1 MIHRLTGKI
10 DVEVGKQYAT
20 LFSCK
25 SGTWLLQ
32 LYSVMNK
39 IFGKPLQPRKI
50 IDNPSDDS
58 LRAWAL
64 QHGGVITEFGNLSV
78 ITRVRHRMAKLTE
91 VIMGEPDPD
100 DLELINNVLDYLK
113 GKEVIMLDR
122 TMCMTP
128 GFKKSCRLYVTA
140 EYARLPLMWGNTLFL
155 PEGKEP
161 DFVSIAVPEWEEKRV
176 LVFPEMGLTIILGSD
191 YKGEQK
197 KAMLRQVMYWAKT
210 EGNLG
215 LHAASKILRVK
226 RDDQLRDFG
235 FLLFGLSGTGK
246 TSLSC
251 HSHWLG
257 FPETVVIRQD
267 DVVILKRDGTAVGTE
282 DSFYIKTESLEPGSQ
297 PLLYAAA
304 LSPRAILENVCVSRE
319 TGTVDFF
326 NSDLTSN
333 GRAMVKRRDI
343 AFTDDQIDIGKIDFI
358 LFITRRHDILP
369 PVVRLTPEWAA
380 AAFMLGES
388 VETSAGDPAEAGK
401 ALRVVGTN
409 PFIVGSHAEEG
420 NMFLSILR
428 QNPGIQCFVLNTGNV
443 GGMVRG
449 QKITVKDSVKI
460 IEMIAKDKII
470 WRWDDFWGYD
480 VPSEIPGVDL
490 ERFEPRNY
498 YSDEQ
503 KERLS
508 HDLKTERLGWL
519 SQFPS
524 LDQDILNAV
533 KR

>member
-1 MIHRLTGKI
+1 M
-10 DVEVGKQYAT
+10 D
-20 LFSCK
+20 
-25 SGTWLLQ
+25 
-32 LYSVMNK
+32 K
-39 IFGKPLQPRKI
+39 IFGKPFQPGKI
-50 IDNPSDDS
+50 IDNPSDES
-58 LRAWAL
+58 LREWAL

-100 DLELINNVLDYLK
+100 DLELINNVMDYLK
-113 GKEVIMLDR
+113 GKEVIMVDR
-122 TMCMTP
+122 TMCMAP
-128 GFKKSCRLYVTA
+128 GFKKSCRLFVTA
-140 EYARLPLMWGNTLFL
+140 EYARLPLMWGNTLFP

-161 DFVSIAVPEWEEKRV
+161 DFVSVAVPEWEEKRV

-197 KAMLRQVMYWAKT
+197 KAMLRQVMYWAKK

-215 LHAASKILRVK
+215 LHAAGKILRVM
-226 RDDQLRDFG
+226 RGNQLSDFG

-267 DVVILKRDGTAVGTE
+267 DVVILRRDGTAVGTE
-282 DSFYIKTESLEPGSQ
+282 DSFYIKTEGLEPSSQ

-304 LSPRAILENVCVSRE
+304 LSPRAILENVSVSPE
-319 TGTVDFF
+319 TGKVDFF
-326 NSDLTSN
+326 DTALTSN
-333 GRAMVKRRDI
+333 GRAMIKRKDV
-343 AFTDDQIDIGKIDFI
+343 AFTDAQIDIGKVDFI
-358 LFITRRHDILP
+358 LFINRRYDILP
-369 PVVRLTPEWAA
+369 PVVRLTPQWAA

-401 ALRVVGTN
+401 QLRVVGTN

-420 NMFLSILR
+420 NIFLGILR
-428 QNPGIQCFVLNTGNV
+428 QNPDIQCFILNTGNV

-449 QKITVKDSVKI
+449 QKITVRDSVKI
-460 IEMIAKDKII
+460 IEMLAKDKIT
-470 WRWDDFWGYD
+470 WQRDDFWGYD
-480 VPSEIPGVDL
+480 VPSAIPGVEL
-490 ERFEPRNY
+490 ERFEPKNY

-503 KERLS
+503 MERLS
-508 HDLKTERLGWL
+508 SDLKGERLDWL

-524 LDQDILNAV
+524 LNQDILNAV
-533 KR
+533 KG